1 MSELLPLKT
10 TVGDLC
16 AQALMDSGFLGIGQ
30 VATSDITN
38 RAWARLQWMLQV
50 WQRKRYLCYHIVDY
64 GVACTGAKTYSI
76 GPTGNG
82 IVPDISVGPVG
93 LVSRPDKIESAF
105 LRQLNGNPNGQIDFW
120 LTLLQ
125 AYEDY
130 ARIVLKPLTTLSNV
144 IFYDPGWANSQGL
157 GTLFP
162 WPVPNLGTGY
172 ELHVQVKEN
181 LPASFPSLA
190 TVINLPFEYYRA
202 IVSNL
207 ALALRPM
214 FGIGTYPGDMLPL
227 MAKDSLQA
235 LRGAN
240 TAIAELSIPIE
251 LTRGDKY
258 NIYSD
263 QSY

>member
-1 MSELLPLKT
+1 MSELLPLAT
-10 TVGDLC
+10 SVGDLC
-16 AQALMDSGFLGIGQ
+16 NSALQDSGYLGIGQ
-30 VATSDITN
+30 VASSDIIN
-38 RAWARLQWMLQV
+38 RAWARLQWMLQI
-50 WQRKRYLCYHIVDY
+50 WQVKRYLCYHLVDY
-64 GVACTGAKTYSI
+64 SVSCTGQLTYTI
-76 GPTGNG
+76 GPTGG
-82 IVPDISVGPVG
+82 AVAPDIGIG
-93 LVSRPDKIESAF
+93 QIGQVSRPDKIESAF

-144 IFYDPGWANSQGL
+144 IFYDPGWANSNQL
-157 GTLFP
+157 GTLYP
-162 WPVPNLGTGY
+162 WPVPNLANY
-172 ELHVQVKEN
+172 ELHVQVKER
-181 LPASFPSLA
+181 LPASFASLA
-190 TVINLPFEYYRA
+190 TKLNLPFEYYRA

-207 ALALRPM
+207 AMALRPM
-214 FGIGTYPGDMLPL
+214 FGIGTFPGDLLPA
-227 MAKDSLQA
+227 MAKDALQA
-235 LRGAN
+235 IRGAN